1 MTEETKRP
9 VGRPRK
15 HPKSDK
21 PKGQRGGYREG
32 GGRPAGSKN
41 IHSHESVKKLAELGF
56 DPIEKMVELY
66 QTIQAKLDSGEVRN
80 GSGAHSQFV
89 ATQQKIIN
97 DLTQYGYRKVP
108 EKQEIETTNR
118 KPIAVKLNLKKDDSD
133 GKSKP

>member
-1 MTEETKRP
+1 MTEKA
-9 VGRPRK
+9 
-15 HPKSDK
+15 
-21 PKGQRGGYREG
+21 KGQRGGYREG
-32 GGRPAGSKN
+32 GGRPKGSKN
-41 IHSHESVKKLAELGF
+41 IHSHDSVKKLAELGF

-66 QTIQAKLDSGEVRN
+66 QTIQSKLDSGEVRN